1 MKGLENNYTC
11 MICLILRP
19 QLQNSTGNNCY
30 REIVGPGFRF
40 PSVFLSNFCLL
51 VVFFSKLL
59 YCFAFKLNQSQS
71 NESSMM
77 HLNILP
83 EQYTVFGFDS
93 NPLFGVNM
101 IYVKQ
106 YILYSLKNFFL

>member
-40 PSVFLSNFCLL
+40 PLVFLRNFCLL

-59 YCFAFKLNQSQS
+59 YCFAFKMNQSQSSQS

-77 HLNILP
+77 HLNILA
-83 EQYTVFGFDS
+83 EQYTVFGVDT

-106 YILYSLKNFFL
+106 CINCLV